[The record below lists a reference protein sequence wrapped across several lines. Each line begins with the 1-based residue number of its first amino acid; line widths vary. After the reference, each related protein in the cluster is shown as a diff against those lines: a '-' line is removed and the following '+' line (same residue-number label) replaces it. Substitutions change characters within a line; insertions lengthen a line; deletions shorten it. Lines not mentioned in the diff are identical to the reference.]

1 MQKRYNQIYQFRIS
15 LKDIEPKI
23 WRVIQVPETYTFW
36 DLHVAIQDAMGWSD
50 YHLHE
55 FIVKDPITKKKVR
68 IGIPAEEEFFIE
80 ETIPGWKVMIADCFS
95 KRNKKADY
103 NYDFGDYWEHLV
115 QFEKILPKE
124 EGQSYPRCIA
134 GERACPPEDCGSTP
148 GYENILEMLKNPD
161 LDNEEYQETMK
172 WLGGSYDPEYFEPN
186 EVFFDDPEERLK
198 MFFEF
203 H

>member
-186 EVFFDDPEERLK
+186 EVFFDDSEERLK